1 MPLQNRVT
9 PFGEIVAHPA
19 RGLFLGN
26 RGVLHDEHQRLGVA
40 RWRMPHWVTCVLE
53 FKDRQRAVMTPRRYT
68 ELFFLDE
75 AVALAA
81 GHRPC
86 AECRRADY
94 NRYRDAFAAAHG
106 LDRRP
111 LAKAMD
117 AMLHPARIE
126 KPGRRQR
133 RHRAPLEDLPDGA
146 FVVLDGQPNT
156 AFLVHGDR
164 FFPYEFG
171 RYGPAQPWQNGV
183 VEVLTPAPTVAA
195 LAAGYRPLLHASA
208 GASSVDD

>member
-19 RGLFLGN
+19 RGLFMGN
-26 RGVLHDEHQRLGVA
+26 RGVLHDGKKRLGAA

-53 FKDRQRAVMTPRRYT
+53 FKGRRRALMTPRRYT

-94 NRYRDAFAAAHG
+94 NRFRAAFADAHG
-106 LDRRP
+106 LHRAGGRVY
-111 LAKAMD
+111 AREMD
-117 AMLHPARIE
+117 GVLHPARVERGTRAQI
-126 KPGRRQR
+126 RY
-133 RHRAPLEDLPDGA
+133 RHDMSGLPDGT
-146 FVVLDGQPNT
+146 FVRLDEAPDT
-156 AFLVHGDR
+156 AFLVLGER
-164 FFPYEFG
+164 LFPYAFD
-171 RYGPAQPWQNGV
+171 RYGPARPRPSGAV
-183 VEVLTPAPTVAA
+183 TVLTPAPSVAV
-195 LAAGYRPLLHASA
+195 LAAGYRPVLHPSA
-208 GASSVDD
+208 A

>member
-26 RGVLHDEHQRLGVA
+26 RGVLHDDRQQLGAA
-40 RWRMPHWVTCVLE
+40 RWRMPHWVTCVLD
-53 FKDRQRAVMTPRRYT
+53 FKGRRRAVMTPRRYT

-94 NRYRDAFAAAHG
+94 NRYRAFWAAAHNVEG
-106 LDRRP
+106 RVY
-111 LAKAMD
+111 AKDMD
-117 AMLHPARIE
+117 AVLHPARVA
-126 KPGRRQR
+126 RRTRAQV
-133 RHRAPLEDLPDGA
+133 RHRRALDDLPDGA
-146 FVVLDGQPNT
+146 FVALDDTPGT
-156 AFLVHGDR
+156 AFLVLGER
-164 FFPYEFG
+164 LLPYA
-171 RYGPAQPWQNGV
+171 YGQYGEARRRPNGQV
-183 VEVLTPAPTVAA
+183 TVLTPAPTVAV
-195 LAAGYRPLLHASA
+195 LAAGYRTQLHSSA
-208 GASSVDD
+208 T